1 MQIALSQRAVMGNLF
16 FSPFLLANL
25 KENVQVWLL
34 TLEGKG
40 TVIQVLPLNLLS
52 RTDLCNEVES

>member
-16 FSPFLLANL
+16 FSFLLANL